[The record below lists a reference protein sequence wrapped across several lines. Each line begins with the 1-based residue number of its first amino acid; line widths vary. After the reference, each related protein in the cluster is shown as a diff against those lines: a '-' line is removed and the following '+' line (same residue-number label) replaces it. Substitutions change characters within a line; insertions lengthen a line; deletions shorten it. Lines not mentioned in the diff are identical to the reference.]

1 VADQPGIVRRQKRR
15 KKEREASADV
25 RRLWYLTFGVMLS
38 WHYGVA
44 SGHWGESGGFV
55 ACGCASPSSEE
66 LLVGMLW
73 AVCCFA
79 VGERWSAVV
88 SGHFGVLSAA
98 RQVGVASGEGRRPV
112 VLRVYREHCLSRR
125 YAFFK
130 HGPAGILYSG
140 PRPQ

>member
-1 VADQPGIVRRQKRR
+1 MADQPGIVRRQKRR

-88 SGHFGVLSAA
+88 SGHFGVLSA
-98 RQVGVASGEGRRPV
+98 GM
-112 VLRVYREHCLSRR
+112 SR
-125 YAFFK
+125 YLQSWSWGK
-130 HGPAGILYSG
+130 YSAGILLWC
-140 PRPQ
+140 RTDVL